1 MSITRTNSV
10 RRLDHFEPEDS
21 DDPQVQ
27 KRRRGQ
33 LEQIDYAAY
42 AANKEVLN
50 HMLGAVDAAAFQR
63 LAVAA
68 AHARGMWLAESLR
81 LSQALHSLPPSDVGR
96 LAQMRAAYEELTE
109 AYEGLR
115 RLVERGHVSFR
126 AADLRG

>member
-1 MSITRTNSV
+1 MSTTRTSNT

-33 LEQIDYAAY
+33 LEQIDYSAY
-42 AANKEVLN
+42 AANREVLG
-50 HMLGAVDAAAFQR
+50 HMLGTADAAAFQR

-68 AHARGMWLAESLR
+68 AHARGMWLSEAVR
-81 LSQALHSLPPSDVGR
+81 LSHALHGLPPAEIVK
-96 LAQMRAAYEELTE
+96 LAQLRTAYEELTE

-115 RLVERGHVSFR
+115 RLVERGHVAFR
-126 AADLRG
+126 PAD